1 VHPAGAQRAVAGL
14 VVKRAGLGDDLGMV
28 EKMKEMKRDWREFTE
43 SEPGSRFQ
51 DRYRR
56 RQEEEQGHMAK
67 RIFLV
72 VLGAIIAVGSLVLAP
87 LPGPGWATVFLGL
100 MILAGELLPAARL
113 LDWLEV
119 RLRKL
124 WQFIEH
130 VWRSSVLGKVAVVVG
145 AAILAAALAYVV
157 YLLLF
162 SGSLF

>member
-1 VHPAGAQRAVAGL
+1 
-14 VVKRAGLGDDLGMV
+14 MV
-28 EKMKEMKRDWREFTE
+28 EKLKEMKRDWREFTE

-67 RIFLV
+67 RIFLI
-72 VLGAIIAVGSLVLAP
+72 VLGAIIAVGSLVTAP

-124 WQFIEH
+124 WQSIQY
-130 VWRSSVLGKVAVVVG
+130 VWRSSVLGKALVIVVAI
-145 AAILAAALAYVV
+145 ALAAAVFYTAYW
-157 YLLLF
+157 LLF
-162 SGSLF
+162 

>member
-1 VHPAGAQRAVAGL
+1 MIRKLRQDVQ
-14 VVKRAGLGDDLGMV
+14 
-28 EKMKEMKRDWREFTE
+28 EFKE
-43 SEPGSRFQ
+43 SEPGRRFR

-56 RQEEEQGHMAK
+56 RQREEQGQKAK
-67 RIFLV
+67 RVFLI
-72 VLGAIIAVGSLVLAP
+72 VLGAIIAVGSFVTAP

-124 WQFIEH
+124 WRFIQYLWH
-130 VWRSSVLGKVAVVVG
+130 SSVAGKVAVLV
-145 AAILAAALAYVV
+145 AAVILAAALIYVLYVV
-157 YLLLF
+157 LF

>member
-1 VHPAGAQRAVAGL
+1 
-14 VVKRAGLGDDLGMV
+14 MV
-28 EKMKEMKRDWREFTE
+28 EKIKEMKRDWREFTQ

-124 WQFIEH
+124 WQSIQYL
-130 VWRSSVLGKVAVVVG
+130 WRSSALGKVLVIVV
-145 AAILAAALAYVV
+145 ALIIAAAVFYLAYW
-157 YLLLF
+157 LLF
-162 SGSLF
+162 

>member
-1 VHPAGAQRAVAGL
+1 MHPAGAQRAVAVL
-14 VVKRAGLGDDLGMV
+14 VVKRDGLGDDLGMV
-28 EKMKEMKRDWREFTE
+28 EKLKEIKRDWQEFTE

-67 RIFLV
+67 RIFLI
-72 VLGAIIAVGSLVLAP
+72 VLGAIIAVGSLVTAP

-124 WQFIEH
+124 WQFIQY
-130 VWRSSVLGKVAVVVG
+130 VWRSSLVGKVVVVVV
-145 AAILAAALAYVV
+145 AMILASAVFYTAYW
-157 YLLLF
+157 LLF
-162 SGSLF
+162 